1 MNQAK
6 SVTKGKGNPITI
18 AIQHSINARSV
29 AIGF

>member
-1 MNQAK
+1 
-6 SVTKGKGNPITI
+6 VTKGNGNPITI